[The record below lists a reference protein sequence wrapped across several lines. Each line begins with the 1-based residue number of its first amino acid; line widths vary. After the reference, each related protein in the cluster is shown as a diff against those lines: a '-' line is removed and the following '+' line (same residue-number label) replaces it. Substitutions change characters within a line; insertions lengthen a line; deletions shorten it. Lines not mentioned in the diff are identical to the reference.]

1 MGHEKHAKGLLN
13 GGQDVS
19 SAMEYAF
26 MLFPEFED
34 AVSKEASLD
43 KKTALLI
50 RALADALLDS
60 TIETVD
66 QDDYIKT
73 LKKLIQLSN
82 KLVEATEDKV
92 NIYKAIL
99 REYMP
104 ADEYYDYIVDLK
116 VVPKDEKD

>member
-1 MGHEKHAKGLLN
+1 MGYEKQAKDLLN
-13 GGQDVS
+13 GKKEVS
-19 SAMEYAF
+19 SAMEYVF
-26 MLFPEFED
+26 TLFPEFED
-34 AVSKEASLD
+34 AVSKETPLD

-66 QDDYIKT
+66 QDDYIKS
-73 LKKLIQLSN
+73 LEKLIGLHNQLL
-82 KLVEATEDKV
+82 KAMDDRV